1 MMLPLRSQGCSPDF
15 RHGCCSPA
23 QLANLELPFLDLL
36 YQFNSSNHH
45 RRRSETLQ
53 SQHRAKSTL
62 HAPVILFDGVVQI
75 LTTPHL
81 HSLRQLA
88 GGLQIGRWGSGIGV
102 ERDLRRS
109 PLFTHR
115 FTQKILAC
123 RDVTF
128 TAQIEIRGLR
138 SYQPCPPDKDTSIR
152 PPALYKSRPQRHELA
167 TVRTY
172 RFHRF
177 SNSRA

>member
-36 YQFNSSNHH
+36 YQFDSSNHH
-45 RRRSETLQ
+45 GRRSETLP
-53 SQHRAKSTL
+53 SQHPAKSML
-62 HAPVILFDGVVQI
+62 HPPVILFDGVVVVQI

-81 HSLRQLA
+81 RSVRQLA
-88 GGLQIGRWGSGIGV
+88 GGLQIGYRTVGSGIGV

-109 PLFTHR
+109 PLFTYR
-115 FTQKILAC
+115 FTQKNLGC
-123 RDVTF
+123 RDVTL

-138 SYQPCPPDKDTSIR
+138 SYQPCPPAR
-152 PPALYKSRPQRHELA
+152 
-167 TVRTY
+167 
-172 RFHRF
+172 
-177 SNSRA
+177 